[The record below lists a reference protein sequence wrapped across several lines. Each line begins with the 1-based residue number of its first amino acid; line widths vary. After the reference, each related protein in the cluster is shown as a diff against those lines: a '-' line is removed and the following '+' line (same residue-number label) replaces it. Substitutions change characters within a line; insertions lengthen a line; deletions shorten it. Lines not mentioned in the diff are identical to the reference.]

1 MLAYLKGT
9 AVIIPPCFIWTRSC
23 LSSRCWMLRI
33 VVSSRIRSLI
43 NSMPTKCHM
52 AATSIRST
60 SACHGT
66 TVFLLATV
74 RNSSRFVR
82 FWRCSARHQQTRAAF
97 LPIFSTFMCLLGY
110 NSGNQVDWFLIAQPC
125 LGAFAK
131 HYTFER
137 VFCCLICLSA
147 GLITD

>member
-23 LSSRCWMLRI
+23 LSSRRWMLRI
-33 VVSSRIRSLI
+33 VVLSGIQSLI
-43 NSMPTKCHM
+43 NQINQCLPWNDCFPLGNCQEFLTVCPLLKVFC
-52 AATSIRST
+52 TS
-60 SACHGT
+60 SA
-66 TVFLLATV
+66 
-74 RNSSRFVR
+74 NPS
-82 FWRCSARHQQTRAAF
+82 AAF

-110 NSGNQVDWFLIAQPC
+110 NSGNQVDWSLVAQPC